1 MSILYFIISF
11 FSSVIGAIS
20 GIGGG
25 VIIKPVLDSISTFQ
39 VATISFLSGSTV
51 LSMTTVALIR
61 NRKSEIQVNKR
72 TASLL
77 AIGGIAGGIIGK
89 HIFDIIKS
97 NFENQMVL
105 GISQSGILLVL
116 TVMVLFYTL
125 YKERI
130 TPRHK
135 DSLLFTVFIGLILGG
150 LATFLGIGGGP
161 INLAVLC
168 FFFSMDSKTAALNS
182 IFVIFFSQIT
192 SLIFT
197 SISGNIPPFEPM
209 ILILMIIGGI
219 SGGLLG
225 TKFSAKMTNRAVDKL
240 FMGAMVIIIG
250 ICIYNITKWF

>member
-11 FSSVIGAIS
+11 TSSVIGAIS

-39 VATISFLSGSTV
+39 VATISFLSGCTV

-77 AIGGIAGGIIGK
+77 AFGGIAGGMIGK
-89 HIFDIIKS
+89 YIFDIIKR
-97 NFENQMVL
+97 NFENEIVL
-105 GISQSGILLVL
+105 GVSQSGILLFL
-116 TVMVLFYTL
+116 TFMVLLYTF

-130 TPRHK
+130 VPRHK
-135 DSLLFTVFIGLILGG
+135 DSLLFTIFIGLVLGG

-182 IFVIFFSQIT
+182 IFVIFFSQLT
-192 SLIFT
+192 SLLFT
-197 SISGNIPPFEPM
+197 AISGNIPPFEPA
-209 ILILMIIGGI
+209 ILILMILGGI

-225 TKFSAKMTNRAVDKL
+225 TKLSVKMTHRAVDKL
-240 FMGAMVIIIG
+240 FMGAMIIIIG
-250 ICIYNITKWF
+250 ICVYNILKWF